1 MRPAAAADQA
11 VSEVMA
17 EFQTAPRYAMDS
29 MGNFSGFTL
38 GTAKTSAAINQ
49 KLNKI
54 RNAILGGGKASLNK
68 KPGLIFNAAQLT
80 AMEDGYG
87 EAWLEDAS
95 RGSILGI

>member
-1 MRPAAAADQA
+1 VGRFTQD
-11 VSEVMA
+11 
-17 EFQTAPRYAMDS
+17 
-29 MGNFSGFTL
+29 FTL

-87 EAWLEDAS
+87 EPGWTMPF